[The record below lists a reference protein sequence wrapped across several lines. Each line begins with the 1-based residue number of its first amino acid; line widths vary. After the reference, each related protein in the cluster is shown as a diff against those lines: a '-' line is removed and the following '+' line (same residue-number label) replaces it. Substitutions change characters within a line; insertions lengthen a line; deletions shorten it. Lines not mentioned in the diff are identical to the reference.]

1 MKKSENKMYLKDKI
15 YQQIVHDLTSG
26 KIKPGDYLTE
36 LSICDQYKVS
46 RTPVREALIKLSYE
60 NFLTQFKKGGY
71 LVKDISY
78 RELFELLDLRELLE
92 VYAAGLAAERIS
104 EDHLA
109 IMKDTSIYHELDEW
123 FAKNRTFH
131 MTIARASGNGKLAEM
146 LEQVLDQTKRIYLID
161 ATNLY
166 PLPDE
171 NEHTHIY
178 RAFADH
184 DKKKAVEL
192 VRRHLV
198 DSRIRL
204 KQQLLS

>member
-1 MKKSENKMYLKDKI
+1 MNKKENKMYLKDKI

-92 VYAAGLAAERIS
+92 CYAAELAAERIS
-104 EDHLA
+104 EENLA
-109 IMKDTSIYHELDEW
+109 ILKETSIYHELDEW
-123 FAKNRTFH
+123 FDKNRTFH

-171 NEHTHIY
+171 NEHTYIL

-192 VRRHLV
+192 VRQHLV